1 MQYQQQSYR
10 PVNNQY
16 NAYVHPHGMRQLS
29 PSFQPSCYDVL
40 CARGTW
46 CTNFFQRTLST
57 AFSLKLASL
66 KISLTLTTTTTKQL
80 ITGKAAYDHD
90 GNSRFRDLVRQ
101 HQKNY
106 EACTCKYQKSKI
118 VSHIVNT
125 VRSYSPH
132 GGFVKKV
139 NGIWHEVGDRAAK
152 EKTGMIMASA
162 DLYLCVYCVC

>member
-1 MQYQQQSYR
+1 VFSK
-10 PVNNQY
+10 
-16 NAYVHPHGMRQLS
+16 
-29 PSFQPSCYDVL
+29 
-40 CARGTW
+40 
-46 CTNFFQRTLST
+46 
-57 AFSLKLASL
+57 AFSKELASL
-66 KISLTLTTTTTKQL
+66 TFSLTLTTTITKQS